1 MLTKK
6 HAKKHPYCE
15 PVRGQRVEIPSP
27 EADELVERAIAGDV
41 DAFASL
47 FEITLPSVY
56 RYLYGRSGDATLAED
71 LAQDA
76 YMRAMRA
83 IQTSFK
89 GASTEFVAWMI
100 RIARNRFLDHV
111 KSGRVRWEVVV
122 DETPVTLA
130 TSNPETRGARS
141 RRRRGPAQGA
151 RRGSRAEQQE
161 IVFLRFFQG
170 LQIAEVAAVTG
181 RTEGAVKALQFRA
194 LRALERVIVDR
205 SDHRRR
211 GSAGV
216 TRDEGRRTQHSQK
229 RNGASR
235 SLQVQWTA
243 DGPATVGD
251 STITLAHH
259 AEVDR

>member
-1 MLTKK
+1 M
-6 HAKKHPYCE
+6 
-15 PVRGQRVEIPSP
+15 RGRRVEIPSP
-27 EADELVERAIAGDV
+27 EADELVDRAIAGDQ

-83 IQTSFK
+83 IRTSFK
-89 GASTEFVAWMI
+89 GASSEFLAWMI

-122 DETPVTLA
+122 DETPITLA
-130 TSNPETRGARS
+130 TGNPEIEAIERIAGGNLRNALNRLT
-141 RRRRGPAQGA
+141 P
-151 RRGSRAEQQE
+151 EQQE

-170 LQIAEVAAVTG
+170 LQIAEVAAATG

-194 LRALERVIVDR
+194 LRALERVIVTDPTI
-205 SDHRRR
+205 DVEHR
-211 GSAGV
+211 G
-216 TRDEGRRTQHSQK
+216 
-229 RNGASR
+229 
-235 SLQVQWTA
+235 
-243 DGPATVGD
+243 
-251 STITLAHH
+251 
-259 AEVDR
+259 

>member
-1 MLTKK
+1 M
-6 HAKKHPYCE
+6 
-15 PVRGQRVEIPSP
+15 RGRRVEIPSP
-27 EADELVERAIAGDV
+27 EADELVDRAIAGDP

-47 FEITLPSVY
+47 FEITLPSIY

-83 IQTSFK
+83 IRTSFK

-130 TSNPETRGARS
+130 TGNPELEALDRVASGNLRNALNRLT
-141 RRRRGPAQGA
+141 P
-151 RRGSRAEQQE
+151 EQQE
-161 IVFLRFFQG
+161 IVYLRFFEG
-170 LQIAEVAAVTG
+170 LQIAEVASVTG

-194 LRALERVIVDR
+194 LRALERVIVTDP
-205 SDHRRR
+205 SID
-211 GSAGV
+211 V
-216 TRDEGRRTQHSQK
+216 EGRS
-229 RNGASR
+229 
-235 SLQVQWTA
+235 
-243 DGPATVGD
+243 
-251 STITLAHH
+251 
-259 AEVDR
+259 

>member
-1 MLTKK
+1 M
-6 HAKKHPYCE
+6 AA
-15 PVRGQRVEIPSP
+15 QRVEIPSP
-27 EADELVERAIAGDV
+27 EADELVERAIAGDT

-76 YMRAMRA
+76 FMRAMRA

-89 GASTEFVAWMI
+89 GASTEFLSWMI

-111 KSGRVRWEVVV
+111 KSGRVRWELVV

-130 TSNPETRGARS
+130 TGNPETEAIDAVAGGHLRKALNRLT
-141 RRRRGPAQGA
+141 
-151 RRGSRAEQQE
+151 AEQQE
-161 IVFLRFFQG
+161 IVLLRFFQG

-194 LRALERVIVDR
+194 LRALERVIANDPSIDV
-205 SDHRRR
+205 
-211 GSAGV
+211 
-216 TRDEGRRTQHSQK
+216 EGRR
-229 RNGASR
+229 
-235 SLQVQWTA
+235 
-243 DGPATVGD
+243 
-251 STITLAHH
+251 
-259 AEVDR
+259 

>member
-1 MLTKK
+1 M
-6 HAKKHPYCE
+6 
-15 PVRGQRVEIPSP
+15 RGKRVDIPSE
-27 EADELVERAIAGDV
+27 EADELVDRAIAGDQ

-83 IQTSFK
+83 IRTSFK
-89 GASTEFVAWMI
+89 GASTEFLAWMI

-130 TSNPETRGARS
+130 TGNPEIEAIERVAGGNLRNALNRLT
-141 RRRRGPAQGA
+141 P
-151 RRGSRAEQQE
+151 EQQE
-161 IVFLRFFQG
+161 IVYLRFFQG

-194 LRALERVIVDR
+194 LRALERVIVTDPTI
-205 SDHRRR
+205 D
-211 GSAGV
+211 V
-216 TRDEGRRTQHSQK
+216 EGRS
-229 RNGASR
+229 
-235 SLQVQWTA
+235 
-243 DGPATVGD
+243 
-251 STITLAHH
+251 
-259 AEVDR
+259 